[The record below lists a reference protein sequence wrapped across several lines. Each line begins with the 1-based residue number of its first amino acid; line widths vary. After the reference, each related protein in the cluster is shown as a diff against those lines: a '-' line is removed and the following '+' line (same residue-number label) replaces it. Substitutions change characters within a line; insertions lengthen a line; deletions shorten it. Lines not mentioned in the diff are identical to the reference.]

1 MDITQIK
8 SALAHHWFLSVS
20 GGERVC
26 EAISEILGSPD
37 LFCILWDAKGI
48 PPALKGIT
56 PTATFLQ
63 RVPSIKKFYRYCA
76 MLFPLA
82 VESLDLRGYDLVVS
96 SDSSCMKG
104 ILTDPES
111 CHICY
116 CHSPMR
122 YAWNL
127 FQEYQRESG
136 PAGRV
141 MTSGVMHY
149 LRLWD
154 YAAAARV
161 DYFVANSETVR
172 QRIRKCYRRDSEVI
186 YPPCDVERFSVS
198 DRVGDYYLYVG
209 RLVSYKRADVAIE
222 AFSRN
227 RKKLVVVGDGP
238 QMSRLKSIASSN
250 VEFLGFVND
259 SDLATL
265 YSGCKALVFPGEE
278 DFGLVPVEAQ
288 ASGRPVIAF
297 ARGGA
302 TETVVHR
309 KTGILFQS
317 QTPKA
322 LDAAVKEFESLSE
335 SFDSQ
340 AIRNHALLFSKEN
353 FIRNFK
359 LFVERSLDQFEGWKG
374 RR

>member
-1 MDITQIK
+1 MDLTRIK
-8 SALAHHWFLSVS
+8 TALAHHWFLSVS

-26 EAISEILGSPD
+26 EAMYEILDKPD
-37 LFCILWDAKGI
+37 LFCILWDSKGI
-48 PPALKGIT
+48 PPAMKGI
-56 PTATFLQ
+56 PLTATFLH
-63 RVPSIKKFYRYCA
+63 RVPSIKRFYRYCA

-96 SDSSCMKG
+96 SDASCMKG

-136 PAGRV
+136 VAGRIV
-141 MTSGVMHY
+141 TSSVMHY

-154 YAAAARV
+154 HAAAARV
-161 DYFVANSETVR
+161 DSFVANSENVR
-172 QRIRKCYRRDSEVI
+172 QRIRKYYRRDSVVI
-186 YPPCDVERFSVS
+186 YPPCDVERFSIS
-198 DRVGDYYLYVG
+198 DSVEDYYLYVG
-209 RLVSYKRADVAIE
+209 RLVSYKRADIAVE

-238 QMSRLKSIASSN
+238 QMSRLKSIASTN
-250 VEFLGFVND
+250 VEFLGFVDD
-259 SDLATL
+259 SDLASL
-265 YSGCKALVFPGEE
+265 YSRCKALIFPGED

-302 TETVVHR
+302 TETVVDR
-309 KTGILFQS
+309 QTGILFHS
-317 QTPKA
+317 QNSKA
-322 LDAAVKEFESLSE
+322 LDAAVTEFESLSR
-335 SFDSQ
+335 SFDPRT
-340 AIRNHALLFSKEN
+340 IRNHALLFSKEN

-359 LFVERSLDQFEGWKG
+359 LFVERCLDDFHEGKG

>member
-1 MDITQIK
+1 MDFTQIK
-8 SALAHHWFLSVS
+8 SALAHHWFLSVA

-26 EAISEILGSPD
+26 EAISEVLGRPD

-48 PPALKGIT
+48 PQALQGIT

-63 RVPSIKKFYRYCA
+63 RVPGIKKFYRFCA

-136 PAGRV
+136 PAGRM
-141 MTSGVMHY
+141 MTSSVMHY

-161 DYFVANSETVR
+161 DFFVTNSETVR
-172 QRIRKCYRRDSEVI
+172 QRIRRSYRRDSEVI

-198 DRVGDYYLYVG
+198 NSVGDYYLYVG
-209 RLVSYKRADVAIE
+209 RLVSYKRADLAVE

-227 RKKLVVVGDGP
+227 RKKLVVVGEGP
-238 QMSRLKSIASSN
+238 QLSRLKSIASAN

-265 YSGCKALVFPGEE
+265 YSGCKALIFPGEE

-288 ASGRPVIAF
+288 ASGRPVIAY
-297 ARGGA
+297 AKGGA

-309 KTGILFQS
+309 KTGILFQP
-317 QTPKA
+317 QTPQA
-322 LDAAVKEFESLSE
+322 LDEAVKEFESLPE
-335 SFDSQ
+335 SFDPE

-353 FIRNFK
+353 FVKKFR

>member
-1 MDITQIK
+1 MDFTQIK
-8 SALAHHWFLSVS
+8 SALAHHWFFSVA

-26 EAISEILGSPD
+26 EAISEVLGRPD

-48 PPALKGIT
+48 PQALQGIT

-136 PAGRV
+136 PAGRI
-141 MTSGVMHY
+141 MTSSVMHY

-161 DYFVANSETVR
+161 DFFVTNSETVR
-172 QRIRKCYRRDSEVI
+172 QRIRRSYRRDSEVI

-198 DRVGDYYLYVG
+198 NSVGDYYLYVG
-209 RLVSYKRADVAIE
+209 RLVSYKRADLAVE

-227 RKKLVVVGDGP
+227 RKKLVVVGEGP
-238 QMSRLKSIASSN
+238 QLSRLKSIASAN

-265 YSGCKALVFPGEE
+265 YSGCKALIFPGEE

-288 ASGRPVIAF
+288 ASGRPVIAY
-297 ARGGA
+297 AKGGA

-309 KTGILFQS
+309 KTGILFQL
-317 QTPKA
+317 QTPQA
-322 LDAAVKEFESLSE
+322 LDEAVTEFESLSE
-335 SFDSQ
+335 SFDPE

-353 FIRNFK
+353 FVRNFK

>member
-1 MDITQIK
+1 MDFTQIK
-8 SALAHHWFLSVS
+8 TALAHHWFLSVS

-26 EAISEILGSPD
+26 EAIFEMLGEPD

-48 PPALKGIT
+48 PPALKGFT

-63 RVPSIKKFYRYCA
+63 RIPAIKKFYRYCA

-96 SDSSCMKG
+96 SDYSCMKG
-104 ILTDPES
+104 ILTDPET

-136 PAGRV
+136 LIKR
-141 MTSGVMHY
+141 MMISSTMHY
-149 LRLWD
+149 LRQWD

-161 DYFVANSETVR
+161 DLFVANSETVR
-172 QRIRKCYRRDSEVI
+172 QRISKYYRRDAEVI
-186 YPPCDVERFSVS
+186 YPPCDVERFSVA
-198 DRVGDYYLYVG
+198 DRVEDYYLYVG
-209 RLVSYKRADVAIE
+209 RLVPYKRADLAVE
-222 AFSRN
+222 AFNRN

-238 QMSRLKSIASSN
+238 QMSWLKSIASTN

-259 SDLATL
+259 KDLVSL
-265 YSGCKALVFPGEE
+265 YSGCKALIFPGEE

-302 TETVVHR
+302 TETVVHGR
-309 KTGILFQS
+309 TGILFES
-317 QTPKA
+317 QTPGA
-322 LDAAVKEFESLSE
+322 LDAAVREFESLSE
-335 SFDSQ
+335 SFDPH
-340 AIRNHALLFSKEN
+340 AIRNHALIFSKEN
-353 FIRNFK
+353 FVRNFK
-359 LFVERSLDQFEGWKG
+359 LFVERSLEQFEGRKSS
-374 RR
+374 R